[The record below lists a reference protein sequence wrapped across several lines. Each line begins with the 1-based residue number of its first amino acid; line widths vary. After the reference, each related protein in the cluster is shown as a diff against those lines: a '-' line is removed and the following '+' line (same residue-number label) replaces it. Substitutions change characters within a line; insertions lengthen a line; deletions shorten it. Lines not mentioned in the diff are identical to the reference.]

1 MYSRL
6 KDISNLNS
14 RLISNHEP
22 VSSASTATPI
32 SPNEASTNSE
42 LPGYVGP
49 SASNIEVDAAES
61 ARGKL

>member
-1 MYSRL
+1 M
-6 KDISNLNS
+6 
-14 RLISNHEP
+14 ISNHEP

>member
-1 MYSRL
+1 M
-6 KDISNLNS
+6 
-14 RLISNHEP
+14 ISNHEP
-22 VSSASTATPI
+22 VSSASTATLI

-61 ARGKL
+61 ARGKFSHHSQKDILNQS